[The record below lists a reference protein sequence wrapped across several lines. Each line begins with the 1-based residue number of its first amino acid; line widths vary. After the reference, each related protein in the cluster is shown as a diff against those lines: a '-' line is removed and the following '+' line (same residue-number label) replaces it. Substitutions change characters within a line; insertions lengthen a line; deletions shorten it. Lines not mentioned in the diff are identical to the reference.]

1 MKKSKKAYRICFE
14 SLKGIKKIGKVE
26 NIIIAYFLQNK

>member
-1 MKKSKKAYRICFE
+1 MKKNKKHIDCSIFE
-14 SLKGIKKIGKVE
+14 QGIKKIGKVE